1 MGLEEGCDD
10 ERMRK
15 KAGLN
20 RQDGQEN
27 MWKQE

>member
-15 KAGLN
+15 KADLN
-20 RQDGQEN
+20 RQDGQEK
-27 MWKQE
+27 MCKRE